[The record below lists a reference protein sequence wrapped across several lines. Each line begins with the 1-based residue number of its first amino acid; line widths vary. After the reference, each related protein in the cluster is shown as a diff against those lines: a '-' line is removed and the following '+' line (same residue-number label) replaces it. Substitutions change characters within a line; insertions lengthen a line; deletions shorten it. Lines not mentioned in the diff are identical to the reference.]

1 MRNGCHANVKGDA
14 DVKYMLLVYSTEGS
28 LNDQEMQ
35 ACYMESA
42 GIAQNL
48 HATGNFV
55 AASPLLPVS
64 TAVSVRIRE
73 GKTTATDG
81 PFAETREQLGG
92 YFIVEAESMEQ
103 TIAFA
108 EQIPGAKFGTVEVR
122 PMLEVAGVPEV

>member
-1 MRNGCHANVKGDA
+1 
-14 DVKYMLLVYSTEGS
+14 VKYMLLVYSTEGS

-64 TAVSVRIRE
+64 TAVSVRVRE

-103 TIAFA
+103 AIAFA
-108 EQIPGAKFGTVEVR
+108 EQIPGARFGTVEVR
-122 PMLEVAGVPEV
+122 PMLEVAGVPEL